1 MAALTHTLDNI
12 EKSVRSLK
20 TKLDKL
26 ERDNAVLTEQNQRF
40 LAQNRALQTDLLMNE
55 SELSYLKTQLKTQEE
70 QEPEAQERQEHFRK
84 EINPYVSE
92 LDERLEW
99 LQK

>member
-12 EKSVRSLK
+12 EKSVRLLK

-70 QEPEAQERQEHFRK
+70 QEPEAQERQEHLRK